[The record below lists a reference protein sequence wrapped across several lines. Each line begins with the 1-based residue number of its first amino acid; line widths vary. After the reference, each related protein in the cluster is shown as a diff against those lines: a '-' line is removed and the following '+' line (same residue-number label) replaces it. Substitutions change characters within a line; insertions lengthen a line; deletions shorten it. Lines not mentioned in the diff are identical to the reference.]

1 MKIEIMRAT
10 EKDVEFISSLE
21 KETFSLPQS
30 AHDFSNMLRNE
41 DKHLLVAFANGK
53 AAGYIG
59 AYTVCRESDIMT
71 VAVSPRFRKMGV
83 GRELVM
89 ALFAELSGMSDA
101 LFLEVR
107 ASNVAAISLYT
118 SLGFEK
124 VGVRKN
130 YYKLPTEDAIL
141 YKKEL

>member
-1 MKIEIMRAT
+1 
-10 EKDVEFISSLE
+10 
-21 KETFSLPQS
+21 
-30 AHDFSNMLRNE
+30 
-41 DKHLLVAFANGK
+41 
-53 AAGYIG
+53 
-59 AYTVCRESDIMT
+59 
-71 VAVSPRFRKMGV
+71 MGV
-83 GRELVM
+83 GRELVK
-89 ALFAELSGMSDA
+89 ALFSELAGVSDA

-107 ASNVAAISLYT
+107 ASNFAAISLYT